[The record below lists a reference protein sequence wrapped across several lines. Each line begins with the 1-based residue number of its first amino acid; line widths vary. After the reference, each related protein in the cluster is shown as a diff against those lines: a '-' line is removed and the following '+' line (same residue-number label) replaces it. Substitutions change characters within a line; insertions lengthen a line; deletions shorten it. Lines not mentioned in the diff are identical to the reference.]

1 MLYPSILMT
10 LLPSQQSGRPSPN
23 LSFSDPQ
30 SFMPKSSKRPWA
42 PSCLVSPVACVPPFP
57 LPALSHAPGAWEAR
71 CEHLGLL
78 NSRPSSM
85 TSCPS
90 GQRVCTPADMSA
102 LERMLWPSRPWSRYG
117 GLLNGNSKA
126 PDTLNSGS
134 EGGGRWSGPRSQ
146 GLLPSLVESGPQRG
160 ALGHTLRLSL
170 LGSKGDLAY
179 KCRILQIIPPS
190 PGYQHPQKDRR

>member
-10 LLPSQQSGRPSPN
+10 LPSQQSGRPSPN

-42 PSCLVSPVACVPPFP
+42 PSCLVSPVACVPPS
-57 LPALSHAPGAWEAR
+57 LSQLSPTHQGPGRHGVNTSASSS
-71 CEHLGLL
+71 
-78 NSRPSSM
+78 SRPSSI
-85 TSCPS
+85 TNCPS

-102 LERMLWPSRPWSRYG
+102 LERMWWPSRPWSRYG

-134 EGGGRWSGPRSQ
+134 EGGGQVVRTSVPGTPPVPGGER
-146 GLLPSLVESGPQRG
+146 PQRG

-190 PGYQHPQKDRR
+190 PGYQHPQKYRR